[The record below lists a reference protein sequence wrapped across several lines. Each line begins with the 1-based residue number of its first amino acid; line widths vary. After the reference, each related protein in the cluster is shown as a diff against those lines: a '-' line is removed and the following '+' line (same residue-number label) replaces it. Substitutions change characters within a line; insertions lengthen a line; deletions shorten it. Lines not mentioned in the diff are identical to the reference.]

1 MNAIRSPRAQLL
13 IDCAALKANVESLA
27 AMAPGCQVL
36 CVVKAD
42 AYGVSAKI
50 VVPALLETG
59 VRIFGVATLDEAEE
73 LRGCGA
79 EVRLLSAVLPC
90 EIPDAV
96 AGGFT
101 LPVIDWE
108 TARLIDAESAR
119 QKRRCTVQLAVDSG
133 MGRVGIPLTKAR
145 ETARAILELP
155 NLRVTGLYSHF
166 PKAEPGDRG
175 SLEQIAAV
183 GALARELK
191 LPQCHIAASEGVLF
205 FPEAVREPFNLVRL
219 GLAMYGVMPAPGLK
233 GAVKFTSRLAAVRE
247 CPAGGAV
254 SYGRLH
260 TLARPTRVGTVA
272 AGYADGLPLAL
283 TNKGFF
289 RVRGK
294 LCPILGRVTMDY
306 TMIDLSDVPG
316 ACVGDEVEL
325 FTAGSGDAL
334 DPANWA
340 LFKRT
345 HLWDILCSISPRVIR
360 RRAE

>member
-1 MNAIRSPRAQLL
+1 MNAIRSPRAQLFV
-13 IDCAALKANVESLA
+13 DCAALKANVRTLA

-42 AYGVSAKI
+42 AYGVGAEI
-50 VVPALLETG
+50 VVPALLEAG
-59 VRIFGVATLDEAEE
+59 VRIFGVATLDEAGK
-73 LRGCGA
+73 LRGYGA

-101 LPVIDWE
+101 LPVIDLT

-119 QKRRCTVQLAVDSG
+119 QKRRTPVQLAVDSG
-133 MGRVGIPLTKAR
+133 MGRVGIPLKKAR
-145 ETARAILELP
+145 ETARSVLELD
-155 NLRVTGLYSHF
+155 NLQVTGLYSHF

-183 GALARELK
+183 RALAGELK

-205 FPEAVREPFNLVRL
+205 LPEAVRPPFDLIRL
-219 GLAMYGVMPAPGLK
+219 GLAMYGVMPGPGLK
-233 GAVKFTSRLAAVRE
+233 GALKFTSCLAAVRE
-247 CPAGGAV
+247 CPAGGTV
-254 SYGRLH
+254 SYGRFH

-272 AGYADGLPLAL
+272 AGYADGVPLAL
-283 TNKGFF
+283 TNRGFF

-294 LCPILGRVTMDY
+294 LCPVLGRVTMDY
-306 TMIDLSDVPG
+306 TMIDLTGVPG
-316 ACVGDEVEL
+316 VSVGDEVEL

-334 DPANWA
+334 DPVNWA

-345 HLWDILCSISPRVIR
+345 HLWDVLCSVSPRVIR
-360 RRAE
+360 RKAE

>member
-1 MNAIRSPRAQLL
+1 MDAIRSGRAKLL
-13 IDCAALKANVESLA
+13 VDCAVLRANVKALA
-27 AMAPGCQVL
+27 SAAPGCEVL

-42 AYGVSAKI
+42 AYGVGAKV
-50 VVPALLETG
+50 VVPALLEAG

-79 EVRLLSAVLPC
+79 EVRLLSAVLPG

-96 AGGFT
+96 AGAFT

-119 QKRRCTVQLAVDSG
+119 QKRRTAVQLAIDSG
-133 MGRVGIPLTKAR
+133 MGRVGIPLKEAR
-145 ETARAILELP
+145 ETARRILELP
-155 NLRVTGLYSHF
+155 NLQVTGLYSHF

-175 SLEQIAAV
+175 SAEQIAAMR
-183 GALARELK
+183 ALAGELK

-205 FPEAVREPFNLVRL
+205 FPEAVRGPFNLVRL
-219 GLAMYGVMPAPGLK
+219 GLAMYGVMPGPGLK
-233 GAVKFTSRLAAVRE
+233 GALKFTSVLAAVRE
-247 CPAGGAV
+247 CPAGGTV

-272 AGYADGLPLAL
+272 AGYADGVPLAL

-294 LCPILGRVTMDY
+294 LCPVLGRVTMDY
-306 TMIDLSDVPG
+306 TMIDLSGVSG

-334 DPANWA
+334 DPVNWA

-345 HLWDILCSISPRVIR
+345 HLWDILCSVSPRVVR
-360 RRAE
+360 CKA

>member
-1 MNAIRSPRAQLL
+1 MDAIRSGRAKLL
-13 IDCAALKANVESLA
+13 VDCAVLRANVKALA
-27 AMAPGCQVL
+27 SAAPGCEVL

-42 AYGVSAKI
+42 AYGVGAKV
-50 VVPALLETG
+50 VVPALLEAG

-79 EVRLLSAVLPC
+79 EVRLLSAVLPG

-96 AGGFT
+96 AGAFT

-119 QKRRCTVQLAVDSG
+119 QKRRTAVQLAIDSG
-133 MGRVGIPLTKAR
+133 MGRVGIPLKEAR
-145 ETARAILELP
+145 ETARRILELP
-155 NLRVTGLYSHF
+155 NLQVTGLYSHF

-175 SLEQIAAV
+175 SADQIAAMR
-183 GALARELK
+183 ALAGELK

-205 FPEAVREPFNLVRL
+205 FPEAVRGPFNLVRL
-219 GLAMYGVMPAPGLK
+219 GLAMYGVMPGPGLK
-233 GAVKFTSRLAAVRE
+233 GALKFTSVLAAVRE
-247 CPAGGAV
+247 CPAGGTV

-272 AGYADGLPLAL
+272 AGYADGVPLAL

-294 LCPILGRVTMDY
+294 LCPVLGRVTMDY
-306 TMIDLSDVPG
+306 TMIDLSGVPG

-334 DPANWA
+334 DPVNWA

-345 HLWDILCSISPRVIR
+345 HLWDILCSVSPRVVR
-360 RRAE
+360 CKA